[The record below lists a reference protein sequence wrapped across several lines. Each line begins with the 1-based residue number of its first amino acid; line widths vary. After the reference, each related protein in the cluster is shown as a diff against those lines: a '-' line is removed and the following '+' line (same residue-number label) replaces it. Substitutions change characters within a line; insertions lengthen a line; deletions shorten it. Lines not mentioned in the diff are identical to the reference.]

1 MISKEKRKN
10 FKVLKVL
17 RFSLAYLK
25 IKNMI
30 YFSLEIHMENQM
42 NVGENTQQVGQN
54 PVNQQVMTPE
64 KPKTN
69 YLLIGGIVL
78 ACFVIFGFGGYYIGK
93 QSSSSSTTSQI
104 DISKSNETG
113 MPTQTTYPAA
123 SQVISTESIYT
134 YNSFSFT
141 YPKTWTLFDTTS
153 NKEFF
158 TKNRLDGFERGII
171 LEKGDYLLFIGVNK
185 YASGGEAGGIF
196 VTDTEFQEW
205 KNNSDELTILGK
217 QFYLWKNHTP
227 LATLTD
233 PGTHGG
239 IFGIASLSEYILNK
253 TTNEQNRTFSGW
265 EDYIQNKNGYS
276 YIFVKLSKTG
286 SGNPVTPASV
296 QSELQYILETI
307 KW

>member
-1 MISKEKRKN
+1 
-10 FKVLKVL
+10 
-17 RFSLAYLK
+17 
-25 IKNMI
+25 
-30 YFSLEIHMENQM
+30 MENQT
-42 NVGENTQQVGQN
+42 NIGDQNTQQIGQN
-54 PVNQQVMTPE
+54 PINQPIAPSE

-69 YLLIGGIVL
+69 YLLFGGIIL
-78 ACFVIFGFGGYYIGK
+78 ACFVVFGFGGYYFGK
-93 QSSSSSTTSQI
+93 RSSNTSTIVPS
-104 DISKSNETG
+104 DIPRAGEMNT
-113 MPTQTTYPAA
+113 PTQSIYPTTTP
-123 SQVISTESIYT
+123 VISTESTYT
-134 YNSFSFT
+134 YNTFSFM

-185 YASGGEAGGIF
+185 YASGVEAGGIF
-196 VTDTEFQEW
+196 VTDTGFQEW
-205 KNNSDELTILGK
+205 KNNRDELAIQGK

-233 PGTHGG
+233 PGTHSG
-239 IFGIASLSEYILNK
+239 IFGIASLSEYIPNK
-253 TTNEQNRTFSGW
+253 TTNEQNKTFNGW

-286 SGNPVTPASV
+286 SGNPVTPVSL
-296 QSELQYILETI
+296 QSELQDILETI